1 MNRESVEFPPAK
13 APQPKPSAP
22 KKPRRAGWWAYLR
35 VILPI
40 VILLAGAAAGG
51 AAAFVRDTRLFEGRI
66 YPGVSIAGTSVAGLS
81 PAEAAAVAQRAA
93 DAVLTKRLALQIGQD
108 VVSFSY
114 ADLGVQAFP
123 DEVVA
128 AAYAQV
134 RTGTLVDR
142 VIRRLELLSR
152 PLDQPVRFS
161 RNDPAVTAVL
171 TKMAAGFSATPQ
183 DATVTV
189 QGGRVVITRESQEG
203 RALNVA
209 VTAQRMVAALDAGG
223 DNAVADVEI
232 VAPKFTTA
240 QAQEI
245 RAPLATY
252 ATNVGGVANRVHN
265 VGLAAGYI
273 RGTLL
278 APGAVFSYNKTVGP
292 RTGARGFRE
301 APVLV
306 DNELVPG
313 DGGGVCQVS
322 STLFNVALLADLQIL
337 ARTNHM
343 RPVAYLPIGRD
354 ATVTYGGL
362 DLQFKNTT
370 GRYVLIW
377 ASLLGRRLTFSA
389 YGAPDPAKEVAIY
402 VTERSVIPAPSYT
415 VTKKD
420 PLLDEG
426 KTVIREALPG
436 YRARTYRIV
445 KVGGEVVKRELVAS
459 SYYNPVARTIKIGAK
474 KPPAQ
479 PSSMR

>member
-1 MNRESVEFPPAK
+1 V
-13 APQPKPSAP
+13 
-22 KKPRRAGWWAYLR
+22 R

-40 VILLAGAAAGG
+40 VLLLAGAAGGG
-51 AAAFVRDTRLFEGRI
+51 AAAFIRDTRLFEGRI

-81 PAEAAAVAQRAA
+81 RSEAAAVAQQAA

-114 ADLGVQAFP
+114 ADLGVRAFP
-123 DEVVA
+123 DEAVA
-128 AAYAQV
+128 AAYAEV
-134 RTGTLVDR
+134 RTGTMVDR
-142 VIRRLELLSR
+142 VIRRLELLST
-152 PLDQPVRFS
+152 PLDLPVRVS
-161 RNDPAVTAVL
+161 RNDPTVTAVL

-183 DATVTV
+183 DAAVTV
-189 QGGRVVITRESQEG
+189 QGGRVALTRESQEG
-203 RALNVA
+203 RALDIA
-209 VTAQRMVAALDAGG
+209 VTAQRIIGALDAGG
-223 DNAVADVEI
+223 GAVAADVEI
-232 VAPKFTTA
+232 VAPRFTTE
-240 QAQEI
+240 QAREI

-278 APGAVFSYNKTVGP
+278 APGDAFSYNKTVGP
-292 RTGARGFRE
+292 RTAARGFRE
-301 APVLV
+301 APVLI

-322 STLFNVALLADLQIL
+322 STLFNVALLADLQII

-370 GRYVLIW
+370 GHYVLIW
-377 ASLLGRRLTFSA
+377 ASLVGRRLTFTA
-389 YGAPDPAKEVAIY
+389 YGAPDLAKEVAIF
-402 VTERSVIPAPSYT
+402 VTERSIIPAPTHT
-415 VTKKD
+415 VTKTD

-426 KTVIREALPG
+426 KTVIREALAG
-436 YRARTYRIV
+436 YRVQTYRIV

-459 SYYNPVARTIKIGAK
+459 SYYNPVARTIKIGTK
-474 KPPAQ
+474 KPPVP